1 MRNLGVMILATGA
14 LLPLAWVAIEGVLW
28 WARRTRWGEEVAGV
42 VEPYTLP
49 LAVFLALVVAGVLVT
64 VFS

>member
-1 MRNLGVMILATGA
+1 MRNLGLMLLATGA
-14 LLPLAWVAIEGVLW
+14 LLPLSWVGVEGALW
-28 WARRTRWGEEVAGV
+28 WARRTRWGEEMAGV

-49 LAVFLALVVAGVLVT
+49 LAALVALMVAGVLVA